1 MNLQYT
7 TQFKKDY
14 KKVQKQKKEIEKLKL
29 LIEKLLGETI
39 IEDKYKD
46 HNLTGKWKNYRE
58 CHITPDWLL
67 IYKKTADTL
76 ILVRTGS
83 HPNYLKCNIVP

>member
-1 MNLQYT
+1 MNIQYT

-14 KKVQKQKKEIEKLKL
+14 KKVQKQNKDVEKLKL
-29 LIEKLLGETI
+29 IIEKLLGETKLEEHFI
-39 IEDKYKD
+39 D

-58 CHITPDWLL
+58 CHITPDWLI
-67 IYKKTADTL
+67 IYKKTADIL

-83 HPNYLKCNIVP
+83 HSELFKK

>member
-1 MNLQYT
+1 MNIKYT

-14 KKVQKQKKEIEKLKL
+14 KKAQKQNKDIEKLKL
-29 LIEKLLGETI
+29 IIDILLSENVLD
-39 IEDKYKD
+39 EQYKD
-46 HNLTGKWKNYRE
+46 HNLTGKWNNYRE

-76 ILVRTGS
+76 FLVRTGS
-83 HPNYLKCNIVP
+83 HSDLFKN

>member
-1 MNLQYT
+1 MKIQYT

-14 KKVQKQKKEIEKLKL
+14 KKVQKQNKDIEKLKL
-29 LIEKLLGETI
+29 IIEKLLSEYVLD
-39 IEDKYKD
+39 EHFKD

-67 IYKKTADTL
+67 IYKKISETL

-83 HPNYLKCNIVP
+83 HAELFKK

>member
-1 MNLQYT
+1 MNIQYT

-14 KKVQKQKKEIEKLKL
+14 KKVQKQNKEFEKLKL
-29 LIEKLLGETI
+29 VIGKLLSQTNLE
-39 IEDKYKD
+39 EQYKD

-67 IYKKTADTL
+67 IYKKTAETL

-83 HPNYLKCNIVP
+83 HSDLFKK

>member
-1 MNLQYT
+1 MNIQYT

-14 KKVQKQKKEIEKLKL
+14 KKVQKQNKDVEKLKL
-29 LIEKLLGETI
+29 IIEKLLGETNL
-39 IEDKYKD
+39 EEHFKD

-76 ILVRTGS
+76 ILLRTGS
-83 HPNYLKCNIVP
+83 HPELFKK

>member
-1 MNLQYT
+1 MKIQYT

-14 KKVQKQKKEIEKLKL
+14 KKVQKQNKDFEKLKL
-29 LIEKLLGETI
+29 LIEKLLGGTKLE
-39 IEDKYKD
+39 EHFKD

-83 HPNYLKCNIVP
+83 HSELFKK

>member
-1 MNLQYT
+1 MNIQYT

-14 KKVQKQKKEIEKLKL
+14 KKVQKQNKDIEKLKL
-29 LIEKLLGETI
+29 LIEKLLIETKL
-39 IEDKYKD
+39 EEQYKD
-46 HNLTGKWKNYRE
+46 HNLTGKWNNYRE

-83 HPNYLKCNIVP
+83 HSELFK